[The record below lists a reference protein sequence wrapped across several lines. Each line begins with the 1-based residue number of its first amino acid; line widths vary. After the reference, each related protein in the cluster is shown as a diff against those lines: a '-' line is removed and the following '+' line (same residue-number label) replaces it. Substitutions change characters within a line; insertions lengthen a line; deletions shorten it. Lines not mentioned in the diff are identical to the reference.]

1 MTKKIIAVDLIVPDT
16 VTFYGPRTSSQGT
29 HSTHPKRQKVRGK
42 LRLITSRPTK
52 LSLVEIKFKGQAHLS
67 WRDPLKSQHA
77 FLVSRI
83 NASMTLRKTKSI
95 LLEDAI
101 LPAGVTDLGFEV
113 AVPGYLCPT
122 FESEY
127 LRISYRLTARV
138 LPTGKFEK
146 EWLVHREMQL
156 LKTLMPKDVS
166 AGHVRGYVVPHQK
179 MMGERALTVGWEF
192 NVPGWVC
199 LEGQQG
205 VEFVGMIKTLVGPE
219 SVEISRIEVDVVQE
233 EIYRQDSSDLVS
245 KRHLVRCA
253 HPPSVYL
260 HPPLDSLISFSF
272 PLQPLGSPGQQNRAL
287 AEASQPVSTCGH
299 ATTVTWGDF
308 TYSLDSPF
316 LEIRH
321 YVRLVLYLATT
332 DGRVLPPVCIGL
344 PIDVTREIRHQQLDT
359 DALPSYQAITRDGE
373 RLPLYSCAIRE
384 DEALCG
390 APFNRSLPLSDP
402 LNDRVWERVIASI
415 AGLPE
420 QSFVPPNQSNRRR
433 KRTEDTLI
441 EERCIHDFCLV

>member
-1 MTKKIIAVDLIVPDT
+1 MTKKIIAVDLIVPDI
-16 VTFYGPRTSSQGT
+16 VTFYGPRMSSQGT
-29 HSTHPKRQKVRGK
+29 YNTHPKRQKVRGK

-83 NASMTLRKTKSI
+83 NASMILRKTKSI

-146 EWLVHREMQL
+146 EWLVHREIRL

-166 AGHVRGYVVPHQK
+166 AGHVIGYVVPHRK
-179 MMGERALTVGWEF
+179 MMGERPLTIGWEF

-199 LEGQQG
+199 LENRQG
-205 VEFVGMIKTLVGPE
+205 IEFVGMLKTLVGPE
-219 SVEISRIEVDVVQE
+219 SVEIAKIEVDAVQE
-233 EIYRQDSSDLVS
+233 EVYRQDSSDLVS
-245 KRHLVRCA
+245 KRHLVRCP
-253 HPPSVYL
+253 HPPSVYF
-260 HPPLDSLISFSF
+260 HPPLDTLISFSF
-272 PLQPLGSPGQQNRAL
+272 PLHLATQTSSGEPAQP
-287 AEASQPVSTCGH
+287 ASVCGH
-299 ATTVTWGDF
+299 STTVTHGDF
-308 TYSLDSPF
+308 TYSLESPF

-321 YVRLVLYLATT
+321 YIRLVVHLSTT

-344 PIDVTREIRHQQLDT
+344 PVDVTREIKHQVDT
-359 DALPSYQAITRDGE
+359 DALPSYQAVTRDGE
-373 RLPLYSCAIRE
+373 RLPLYSCAAQE

-420 QSFVPPNQSNRRR
+420 QSFVPPSQSTRRR

-441 EERCIHDFCLV
+441 EERCLYDFCLV